1 MKTLILAILALSI
14 SAETFAQRG
23 HAPRG
28 PRYNPI
34 PDRHDHFPGRIDPRP
49 DYRPGPGRIDPR
61 PDYRPGGRI
70 IIRNTYRPGRVYRT
84 YRRPPIIWSV
94 PFGYSCSMYGDL
106 LLNGV
111 PVHKFRINFDCY
123 SAVDDIRIYGDYCDD
138 DVMFDQSGYQ
148 EAQFYSNVE
157 CREALGYYY

>member
-1 MKTLILAILALSI
+1 MKTLILAILALTI

-34 PDRHDHFPGRIDPRP
+34 PDRHDHF
-49 DYRPGPGRIDPR
+49 PGPGRIDPR

-106 LLNGV
+106 MLNGV
-111 PVHKFRINFDCY
+111 AIHHFRIPSDCY
-123 SAVDDIRIYGDYCDD
+123 TATSDIRVYGDYCDD
-138 DVMFDQSGYQ
+138 DVMFDQSGYM
-148 EAQFYSNVE
+148 EAQFYSNLE
-157 CREALGYYY
+157 CRESLGYYY